1 MTLFL
6 PLRAQRAQS
15 LGENEITVCER
26 CVEHCGIASYIYLLR
41 VLCDLRGYYFMLT
54 VEEALELVAKHAA
67 TLAPRKVPLGDA
79 AGLVLAEDVVSEG
92 NSPPYNKTVMDGYAV
107 RSGDRQPER
116 RVLEEIGAG
125 AVPRHHV
132 TPGTATRI
140 MTGAPMPEGADAVVP
155 IEKSEMVDA
164 TTVRL
169 QQVDPP
175 PGQHVM
181 PLGASMR
188 AGDVVLRAGAVVRPI
203 EIAILA
209 EIGRAMATVRP
220 RPRVAILPTG
230 NELVAIGEKP
240 GQGQIRN
247 SNGPMLVAAAAS
259 AGAEAIELGIARD
272 ERDELS
278 RWIEQGLAADVLLL
292 SGGVSAGK
300 FDLVPAVLADLGI
313 ECVFH
318 KVSLRPGKPLWFGT
332 KQDAERRVLVFGLPG
347 NPVSSF
353 VCFELFVRPAIAAL
367 AGRGFT
373 QPNLVTA
380 QLSHEFDHPGGRA
393 AYLPAR
399 FDISGDVELANVVAN
414 VAELLA
420 AAARPCVE
428 ILPWQGSA
436 DLATLAHADLLAYL
450 PAEKC
455 HLAIGAPIK
464 VMMI

>member
-1 MTLFL
+1 
-6 PLRAQRAQS
+6 
-15 LGENEITVCER
+15 
-26 CVEHCGIASYIYLLR
+26 
-41 VLCDLRGYYFMLT
+41 MLT
-54 VEEALELVAKHAA
+54 IEESLELVARHTAP
-67 TLAPRKVPLGDA
+67 LAPRKVPLGDA
-79 AGLVLAEDVVSEG
+79 AGLVLAEDVVSEV

-107 RSGDRQPER
+107 RSSDRQPER

-125 AVPRHHV
+125 TVPRHPI

-140 MTGAPMPEGADAVVP
+140 MTGAPLPEGADAVVP
-155 IEKSEMVDA
+155 IEKSEMIDA
-164 TTVRL
+164 ATIRL
-169 QQVDPP
+169 HQVDPS

-188 AGDVVLRAGAVVRPI
+188 AGDVVLRADALVRPI

-209 EIGRAMATVRP
+209 EIGRAMANVRP

-240 GQGQIRN
+240 AQGQIRN
-247 SNGPMLVAAAAS
+247 SNGPMLVAAAAN

-272 ERDELS
+272 NRDELS

-318 KVSLRPGKPLWFGT
+318 KVSLRPGKPLWFGI
-332 KQDAERRVLVFGLPG
+332 KERAERRVLVFGLPG

-373 QPNLVTA
+373 QPHLLTA
-380 QLSHEFDHPGGRA
+380 KLGHEFDHAGGRA

-399 FDISGDVELANVVAN
+399 LTIEPILKLAGSE
-414 VAELLA
+414 AEDA
-420 AAARPCVE
+420 PATARSPFVE

-436 DLATLAHADLLAYL
+436 DLATLANADALAYL

-455 HLAIGAPIK
+455 HLAFGAPIK
-464 VMMI
+464 VMRIR